1 MTQCTYRDQVLGWD
15 PPWGGW
21 VMVNL
26 QNPPPCFGV
35 VVEGGVPG
43 VLWGHPPKR
52 DQLGTHLVGFN
63 RDPQNRGAGTPQTG
77 TPPPPPVWDT
87 GLQGP
92 PGGVTPKVG

>member
-1 MTQCTYRDQVLGWD
+1 MGWY
-15 PPWGGW
+15 PYPQPW

-26 QNPPPCFGV
+26 QNPPPCSGV

-63 RDPQNRGAGTPQTG
+63 RGTRNRGAGTPRTG
-77 TPPPPPVWDT
+77 TGPPPPVLLHRPA
-87 GLQGP
+87 GALMGVP
-92 PGGVTPKVG
+92 PKL